1 MKPTVRQI
9 KAAVAERF
17 PISAQALNGVRRY
30 APKSRLHIARQTA
43 MYLSRRYAGKSW
55 QDIANKFGRTNHTTA
70 IHAFKLVEQKRCKSK
85 RFDRKLSAIERAICP
100 VDSGDEYAFPAN
112 GGGA

>member
-1 MKPTVRQI
+1 MKPTVRRI
-9 KAAVAERF
+9 KEAVREQF
-17 PISAQALNGVRRY
+17 PVSMQALNGARRY
-30 APKSRLHIARQTA
+30 SPKSRVHIPRQTA
-43 MYLSRRYAGKSW
+43 MYLSRRYARKSW

-70 IHAFKLVEQKRCKSK
+70 IHAFRVIEQKRLKSK
-85 RFDRKLSAIERAICP
+85 IFDRKLNAIERAICP